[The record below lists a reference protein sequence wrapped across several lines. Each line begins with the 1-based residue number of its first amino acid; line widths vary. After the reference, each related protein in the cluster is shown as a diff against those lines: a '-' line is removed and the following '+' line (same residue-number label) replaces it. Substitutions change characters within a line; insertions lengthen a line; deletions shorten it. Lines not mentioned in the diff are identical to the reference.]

1 MLTLTFR
8 TAVGFLLLITVTIV
22 LGGYHAGPRGLNGG
36 GNGRQRY
43 LPITRAKL
51 KSMFDH
57 QLSYKTV
64 NGSWL
69 SVSFDNMHHFKKD
82 EIWTTLRKHYGAS
95 YAATLYPR
103 TYMLPYDQHQV
114 PHGKSYILK
123 KVNTWARQGLKIV
136 DDIRDVYHNAREY
149 DMVQILVPDPHL
161 INGFKYDLRMFLVVH
176 YQHGIL
182 LFRDSYFSYSN
193 KPYDPVSADMF
204 ARIGSLHLKPS
215 FYQKHGLPKRAS
227 EYSGYA
233 VLYPKIVT
241 MLKDVF
247 RAFPRP
253 LLSEEEIRGHRIK
266 VFGIDVNVFRRGG
279 RNVPMLIEMNSN
291 PSLLFPEA
299 DWKNKLI
306 YKMLVSVDEG
316 DLDQFSILRRI

>member
-1 MLTLTFR
+1 MLTR
-8 TAVGFLLLITVTIV
+8 TLYGTAIVFLVLITAIIV
-22 LGGYHAGPRGLNGG
+22 YIPFIDPHRKMKGG
-36 GNGRQRY
+36 GRRY
-43 LPITRAKL
+43 LPITRTKL

-57 QLSYKTV
+57 QIPYRTV

-69 SVSFDNMHHFKKD
+69 SVSFGTMHHFKKD
-82 EIWTTLRKHYGAS
+82 EIWTTLRNYYGTP

-103 TYMLPYDQHQV
+103 TYMLPRDQQQV

-136 DDIRDVYHNAREY
+136 DDVTDVYRNAREY
-149 DMVQILVPDPHL
+149 DMVQVLVPNPHL

-182 LFRDSYFSYSN
+182 LFRESYFSYSN
-193 KPYDPVSADMF
+193 KPYNPRSEDMF

-215 FYQKHGLPKRAS
+215 FYQKHNLPQKAS
-227 EYSGYA
+227 DYKGYIT
-233 VLYPKIVT
+233 LYPKIVT

-253 LLSEEEIRGHRIK
+253 LLSGKEIRDRRIK
-266 VFGIDVNVFRRGG
+266 VFGIDVNVFRTQNGKYS
-279 RNVPMLIEMNSN
+279 PMLIEMNSN

-299 DWKNKLI
+299 DWKNRLI
-306 YKMLVSVDEG
+306 YEMLVSVDEG
-316 DLDQFSILRRI
+316 DLDQFSVLRRI